1 MIIFT
6 FFRLRMKEKFLV
18 TLHKTTAAYS
28 ATTSKILPP
37 KKRTALIHTKK
48 ETVLRTTSFTILI

>member
-37 KKRTALIHTKK
+37 KKRTALNTKK